1 MRSTRLIVV
10 EEVGQTIRIWTDDT
24 PPRLLT
30 LYLTS
35 NMDISAISDDAAGN
49 TAAVIAEEKNEDVAA
64 SNDQE
69 NTINPPELFDTST
82 LTRRLA
88 RGEYT
93 QSIARKITEQEQV
106 GVTMRS
112 TTSLPPTSSLTSEVS
127 FEPCPRGSDISA
139 SVNREL
145 FQAIGEDDSGV
156 NQSSLSELINANA
169 PPSTPQRPQST
180 IAVPGSTSSN
190 KSALD
195 SFSEYISFFFKN
207 VEDYEEKLERS
218 ESQRDLKVSTVRKNR
233 RESRFS
239 SPEQADNDD
248 DDDVGMKEIIFQQ
261 QGSIE
266 QTESR
271 ELVSSPS
278 LTLSE
283 SQEAMA
289 AVEAIC
295 NFRSL
300 REVKKEIMDRGGTP
314 KREHPKEQ
322 KASDSV
328 IGQEADTDIDVR
340 LSWDSFCSE
349 KKGNKFN
356 GLGLESIPL
365 PVSVDDF
372 YKQVLDDNADHSIDK
387 FMRDIGELEV
397 ESTSWQPSV
406 PTPTA
411 PANRTITYIHPINA
425 PMAPP
430 TAAARKEQ
438 VLQKFG
444 NVGLCLETSTFV
456 ENVPMADCFVVRDR
470 LWVNENSEEGGC
482 IVSITFQIDFI
493 KGTMFRRIIEN
504 TTRGEYQ
511 KYWTQFWDMIKSN
524 LGSSIE
530 LDEVAI
536 ELEEA
541 TLLLEAEG
549 QEVPLSS
556 VLGRIR
562 SSSRRLSVVA
572 RRASVRNI
580 NGTAEKMENSMALA
594 VIGKGKVAVLEL
606 FTIVKQHVKEHFA
619 EKDDSYVLGCFLILM
634 LGMFNIMALRQISA
648 MNRSIATLTKQIN
661 EAILTNMGSG
671 ENCR

>member
-1 MRSTRLIVV
+1 MDVST
-10 EEVGQTIRIWTDDT
+10 
-24 PPRLLT
+24 
-30 LYLTS
+30 
-35 NMDISAISDDAAGN
+35 ISDDVGN
-49 TAAVIAEEKNEDVAA
+49 TAAVIGEEKNEDVAA
-64 SNDQE
+64 IE
-69 NTINPPELFDTST
+69 VAPELPDTST

-93 QSIARKITEQEQV
+93 QSIARKISEQEKV
-106 GVTMRS
+106 GIAMPS
-112 TTSLPPTSSLTSEVS
+112 TTSSAAPTSSLTSEAS

-156 NQSSLSELINANA
+156 NQSYMSELSNA

-180 IAVPGSTSSN
+180 IAVPGSTNSN

-239 SPEQADNDD
+239 SPEQADDDD
-248 DDDVGMKEIIFQQ
+248 DDDVGMKEIIFQH

-271 ELVSSPS
+271 DLVSSPN

-300 REVKKEIMDRGGTP
+300 REVKKEIMDRGTP

-328 IGQEADTDIDVR
+328 IGQEADTDIDIR
-340 LSWDSFCSE
+340 ESWDSFCSE

-397 ESTSWQPSV
+397 VSTSWQPSV
-406 PTPTA
+406 PTPNA
-411 PANRTITYIHPINA
+411 PANRGIKYIHPINA

-470 LWVNENSEEGGC
+470 LWVNENSEDGGC

-541 TLLLEAEG
+541 TLLLETEG

-594 VIGKGKVAVLEL
+594 VIGKGKVVVLEL

-671 ENCR
+671 ENCALK

>member
-1 MRSTRLIVV
+1 
-10 EEVGQTIRIWTDDT
+10 
-24 PPRLLT
+24 
-30 LYLTS
+30 
-35 NMDISAISDDAAGN
+35 MDVSAISDDVGN

-69 NTINPPELFDTST
+69 NTINPPELFDTSS

-93 QSIARKITEQEQV
+93 QSIARKISEP
-106 GVTMRS
+106 S
-112 TTSLPPTSSLTSEVS
+112 TASSSAPTSSLTSEAS
-127 FEPCPRGSDISA
+127 FEPCPRSDISA

-156 NQSSLSELINANA
+156 NQSYMSELSNANA

-180 IAVPGSTSSN
+180 IAVPDSTNSN

-271 ELVSSPS
+271 DLVSSPS

-340 LSWDSFCSE
+340 ESWDRFCSE

-406 PTPTA
+406 PTLTA
-411 PANRTITYIHPINA
+411 PANRTIQYIHPINA

-438 VLQKFG
+438 CLQKFG

-541 TLLLEAEG
+541 TLLLEASEG

-580 NGTAEKMENSMALA
+580 NGTAEKMENSMVLV
-594 VIGKGKVAVLEL
+594 VIGKGKVVVLEL

-619 EKDDSYVLGCFLILM
+619 EKDDSYVLGCCLILM

-671 ENCR
+671 ENCAMK